1 MHKTLDDFKDD
12 FPNAWAA
19 YENLRNTCDHDG
31 PLDKKTVELIKVG
44 IAAAQE
50 HEGSL
55 VSHVSQAQKAGASPG
70 EIYHAVLQATGI
82 AGFTVTL
89 HGMRTAKTYIE
100 Q

>member
-1 MHKTLDDFKDD
+1 MHKTLDDFKHD
-12 FPNAWAA
+12 FPDAWSA
-19 YENLRNTCDHDG
+19 YENLRTTLDQEG

-55 VSHVSQAQKAGASPG
+55 VSHVSQARKAGATPE
-70 EIYHAVLQATGI
+70 EIYHAVLQATGL
-82 AGFTVTL
+82 AGFAVAL